1 MLAWMGALLAYLT
14 VNAVTKEGMFLLRAP
29 VTLNNLLPV
38 SPRISQNVFKIFDL
52 NKTLERDIPS

>member
-1 MLAWMGALLAYLT
+1 MGALLAYLT